1 MSLDIKSA
9 DIEFLIAEIQKSG
22 KNYDVNMITRAY
34 DFANEAHNGQLR
46 RSGEPYICH
55 PVSVAVILVRLGM
68 DSESIAS
75 ALLHDVVEDTGVELN
90 EIKKL
95 FGENVMHLVD
105 GVTKLG
111 NLPYV
116 SHEAQ
121 QAENLRKM
129 LLAMNEDIR
138 VIIIK
143 LADRLHNMNTLEYMS
158 EQKQRDISLETLEV
172 YAPIA
177 HRLGIRALKED
188 LEDLAIQHLDP
199 VAYREIEDA
208 LKLQKDIRE
217 KVLNDIKEKIKN
229 RLSEVLSDVY
239 IEGRVKSVNGIYR
252 KMYMH
257 NKTFE
262 EIYDIYAIR
271 VIVDTVTDCYNVL
284 GIVHDMFGSIPGRF
298 KDYISTPKP
307 NNYQSLHTTVLTRQQ
322 IPFEIQIRTWE
333 MHHTAEYG
341 IAAHWKYKLGINK
354 NDDADMRERLEWIR
368 NLLEVQSESDDAT
381 EIMRTIKTDLGPEDV
396 FAVTPK
402 GDVKSLPVHS
412 TVIDFAYAI
421 HTAVG
426 NKMIGAKVNG
436 RIVPIDYELNTGD
449 VVEILTTSAE
459 HHGPSRDWLKIV
471 RTSSAKSKI
480 RSWFKKERRA
490 ENLIEGKAEV
500 EREFSRSG
508 IRSYGKELEDFILE
522 IAKRNHCETMDDFY
536 VSIGYGGISLGRI
549 MPRIKEEYNRIEKE
563 KKPQELVSLISTKG
577 TTGKSPDGVIV
588 EGIDNCLIKLSRCC
602 NPIPG
607 DDIIGFITRGHG
619 VSVHKRNCVNV
630 PVDIEQSAEPNRWIK
645 TYWDKT
651 KSEKFKC
658 GLRIYSLNE
667 DGMLALITTTLANLR
682 VSIHAVMAREIKGGQ
697 SEIALTLGVEN
708 IEHLKSIV
716 EKLSSLNGVLSVERY
731 NG

>member
-1 MSLDIKSA
+1 MTLDTKVA
-9 DIEFLIAEIQKSG
+9 DIETLLSEIQKSG
-22 KNYDVNMITRAY
+22 RNYDVNTITKAY
-34 DFANEAHNGQLR
+34 DFAAEAHKGQLR
-46 RSGEPYICH
+46 RSGDPYICH

-68 DSESIAS
+68 DTESVTA
-75 ALLHDVVEDTGVELN
+75 ALLHDVVEDTDVELS

-129 LLAMNEDIR
+129 LLAMDEDIR

-143 LADRLHNMNTLEYMS
+143 LADRLHNMSTLDYMT
-158 EQKQRDISLETLEV
+158 EQKQRDKSLETLEV

-177 HRLGIRALKED
+177 HRLGIRTLKEE
-188 LEDLAIQHLDP
+188 LEDLAIRHLDP
-199 VAYREIEDA
+199 VAYNEIEDA
-208 LKLQKDIRE
+208 LKLHKDVRE
-217 KVLNDIKEKIKN
+217 KFLNDIKEKIGE
-229 RLSEVLSDVY
+229 RLKDVLPDAY

-271 VIVDTVTDCYNVL
+271 IIVDSVADCYNVL
-284 GIVHDMFGSIPGRF
+284 GIMHDMFSPIPGRF

-341 IAAHWKYKLGINK
+341 IAAHWKYKLGIGK
-354 NDDADMRERLEWIR
+354 DDGADMRDRLEWIR
-368 NLLEVQSESDDAT
+368 NLLEAQNESDDAT

-402 GDVKSLPVHS
+402 GDVKSLPIHS

-459 HHGPSRDWLKIV
+459 PHGPSRDWLKIV
-471 RTSSAKSKI
+471 RTSGAKSKI
-480 RSWFKKERRA
+480 RAWFKKERRA
-490 ENLIEGKAEV
+490 ENLAEGKSEL
-500 EREFSRSG
+500 EREFARSG
-508 IRSYGKELEDFILE
+508 IRTAGKKLEDFMLE
-522 IAKRNHCETMDDFY
+522 IAKRNHCETLEDFY
-536 VSIGYGGISLGRI
+536 VSIGYGGISLSRI

-563 KKPQELVSLISTKG
+563 KNPQELLSFISPNAMSE
-577 TTGKSPDGVIV
+577 KSANGVVV
-588 EGIDNCLIKLSRCC
+588 EGIDNCLVKLSRCC

-630 PVDIEQSAEPNRWIK
+630 PADIEHCEEPNRWIK
-645 TYWDKT
+645 TYWSNP

-658 GLRIYSLNE
+658 GLRIYSLDK
-667 DGMLALITTTLANLR
+667 DGMLALITTALANMR
-682 VSIHAVMAREIKGGQ
+682 VSIHSVMAREIKGGQ
-697 SEIALTLGVEN
+697 SEITLTVGVEN
-708 IEHLKSIV
+708 LEHLKSILA
-716 EKLSSLNGVLSVERY
+716 KLSGLNGVLSAERY
-731 NG
+731 ND